1 MSDVRMWLVV
11 SVGLVAACPAA
22 TEPGP
27 SAPVDPARTE
37 PERAERPERP
47 ERSDATSGQLDDRM
61 VDFAFDGGQLEF
73 ELFRYGARIQQVVR
87 NRFAVAVTVH
97 WTISAL
103 DNLDAA
109 SPLEGTV
116 VLPAA
121 SEPLAAGEPIAI
133 AELSQ
138 IDPGARYRR
147 ELDFQARFGD
157 PRARPQ
163 RYVYALPYRRGRF
176 GVLQGF
182 HGAFSHHGSNEFA
195 VDFDCPVATPV
206 VAARPGVVVAVNA
219 AAQGAGTSPEFLDD
233 RRANFVLVRH
243 ADGTL
248 GEYMHLAPSGVEVR
262 PGQTVA
268 RGQEL
273 GLSGNTGF
281 SSTPHLHFQVMTADD
296 DGVAKRSFPFDFA
309 IAPGKASQ
317 PVQGHR
323 YKAWE

>member
-1 MSDVRMWLVV
+1 MVDVRMWLAV
-11 SVGLVAACPAA
+11 SVGLVAACPSA

-27 SAPVDPARTE
+27 AAPVEPARVDTG
-37 PERAERPERP
+37 PR
-47 ERSDATSGQLDDRM
+47 LDDRM

-73 ELFRYGARIQQVVR
+73 ELYRDGARIQQVAR
-87 NRFAVAVTVH
+87 NRYAVAVTVH
-97 WTISAL
+97 WTITAL
-103 DNLDAA
+103 DNLEAV

-121 SEPLAAGEPIAI
+121 REPLGAGEPLAI
-133 AELSQ
+133 AELVQ
-138 IDPGARYRR
+138 VDPQARYRR
-147 ELDFQARFGD
+147 ELYFQARFGD
-157 PRARPQ
+157 PQARPLP
-163 RYVYALPYRRGRF
+163 YLYALPYRRGTF

-233 RRANFVLVRH
+233 RRANFVLIRH
-243 ADGTL
+243 GDGTL
-248 GEYMHLAPSGVEVR
+248 GEYMHLAPSGIEVR
-262 PGQTVA
+262 PGQTVR

-296 DGVAKRSFPFDFA
+296 DGVAKHSFPFELA
-309 IAPGKASQ
+309 IAPHQASQ
-317 PVQGHR
+317 PVQGQR
-323 YKAWE
+323 YRAWE